1 MKTNCSHVAAIQN
14 KQGCGGGD
22 PALFFPSASV
32 SHSSDR
38 GINPALAKLP
48 CCPSGWE
55 TDALLSAFLQV

>member
-1 MKTNCSHVAAIQN
+1 MKTNCSHVAAVQN

-32 SHSSDR
+32 SHSWDR
-38 GINPALAKLP
+38 GINPAPAKLP
-48 CCPSGWE
+48 RCPSRWE